1 MPEIVLETNINA
13 PTETCF
19 GLLRDPR
26 IQAGRE
32 PVITGEF
39 GVGQT
44 VTFVSSKFGLTQKL
58 TVRVIEFDRPRLL
71 VDEMT
76 EGNFKSFKH
85 IHEFLPNDGG
95 TLMRD
100 TLVWVSPFAI
110 IGRIVDKF
118 VIEGQLRQLVS
129 GRNARL
135 KTLAESSN
143 A

>member
-26 IQAGRE
+26 IQAGPE

-58 TVRVIEFDRPRLL
+58 TVGVIEFDRPRLL